1 MIQRSGGGSGEEPQ
15 LRPDGTIENL
25 HELSAATLE
34 KLMKSEGLEIICH
47 HQVVGEQF
55 TIHQI
60 DGINR
65 YRCIYPEG
73 DTETF
78 SELLP
83 WLLSMIASTVRV
95 VPRPTSKIV
104 PHQRRKVYR
113 QKSR

>member
-1 MIQRSGGGSGEEPQ
+1 MIQHSGGGSGEEP
-15 LRPDGTIENL
+15 LLLPDGTIENL

-34 KLMKSEGLEIICH
+34 KLMKSEGLEIVCH
-47 HQVVGEQF
+47 HEVVGEQF

-60 DGINR
+60 DGLKR

-83 WLLSMIASTVRV
+83 WLLSMMASTVRV
-95 VPRPTSKIV
+95 VPKPTSKSTNKSK
-104 PHQRRKVYR
+104 RKVTR
-113 QKSR
+113 PSL